1 MSLVFFLTFKMPT
14 RILVFSERD
23 ITRAGP
29 DSQVPVGDYELPIG
43 QAEVV
48 QEGTDATWLQG
59 FHCAGCH
66 LTLRGA
72 MPSESCRRTPYNLLQ
87 WKADWSPGA
96 ISMDVLLTSTAHDID
111 VLFANVSF
119 HNLAQTQSWRLQVTL
134 LGWGSQVGRLQARW
148 TRAALD
154 SPCISML
161 LTVKLLCC
169 VITYNCLM
177 ELWND
182 PEPETVW

>member
-1 MSLVFFLTFKMPT
+1 MPT

-59 FHCAGCH
+59 FHCAGCY

-72 MPSESCRRTPYNLLQ
+72 MPSESCRRTPYNLLE
-87 WKADWSPGA
+87 WKVD
-96 ISMDVLLTSTAHDID
+96 
-111 VLFANVSF
+111 
-119 HNLAQTQSWRLQVTL
+119 
-134 LGWGSQVGRLQARW
+134 
-148 TRAALD
+148 
-154 SPCISML
+154 
-161 LTVKLLCC
+161 
-169 VITYNCLM
+169 
-177 ELWND
+177 
-182 PEPETVW
+182 